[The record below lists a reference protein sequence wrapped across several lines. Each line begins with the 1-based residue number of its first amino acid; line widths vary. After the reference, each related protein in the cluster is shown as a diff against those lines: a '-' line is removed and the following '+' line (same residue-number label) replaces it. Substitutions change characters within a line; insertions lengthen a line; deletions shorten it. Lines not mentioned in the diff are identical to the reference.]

1 MKKSKK
7 FLILAATTVGLL
19 SLAGCNEVTANGNV
33 IVSFKDANGTST
45 NYTADELF
53 KKYTESSQDSTS
65 NYYNAIYNVMV
76 REWFTLSKNESLK
89 KECDKDAQIK
99 LDSQKSQASTNADSN
114 STSYDTEWEKILDSE
129 LSDIAKSKRSEAE
142 LLLKY
147 QLAQYKTKLEDEYYD
162 EFKTWKKDDTNI
174 TDAEKTNNLFWG
186 DDGYLE
192 QNLPYHVKHI
202 LINVDATSGAY
213 YNGTISSTNV
223 QNLYLAISELAN
235 GTSFGQIAEDLS
247 NDTGSAATFG
257 DLGIMD
263 TSTSYVNE
271 FKLGVYAYDTYFNT
285 GSEVNSSLS
294 TNSDPFNIPEED
306 GKYVR
311 SMGIAS
317 IPYGAIVKMNELKD
331 TTLDSQNKEV
341 NDGDASYYPR
351 NVLFNKYFNNHNLGF
366 ITPDDLSGSNPTLED
381 SSDSLNAHY
390 TDLNTNGKWTNVS
403 QNTDYSAMKGFRD
416 VQIKN
421 YDDNGVYTG
430 IVTKKILCDDNGNP
444 IIVVRAGTSN
454 YQGVHFIV
462 VQRSAL
468 EANKSVT
475 SNGETY
481 NVPLNEYYA
490 SENPLTNGGAKNTDF
505 PTTSTGTQKQTF
517 VNSYSMSYDKYNERV
532 STIKTT
538 VKSFDSNYEMRIFNW
553 LEGQLSVT
561 FNTISGVNVGDRI
574 TNYINEKRNST
585 DNDTRTTNIQTWDNF
600 IEQIEV
606 QQSQRKTKL
615 IPETCALHFKEG
627 FKDKADKTVVEACY
641 YVK

>member
-7 FLILAATTVGLL
+7 ILILAATAVGLL

-33 IVSFKDANGTST
+33 ILSFKDANGTLT

-53 KKYTESSQDSTS
+53 EEYTANSQDSTQ

-76 REWFTLSKNESLK
+76 REWFTLSQNESLK
-89 KECDKDAQIK
+89 KECDKTAQIK
-99 LDSQKSQASTNADSN
+99 LDSQKSQASTNATSN
-114 STSYDTEWEKILDSE
+114 GTSYDTEWEKILNSE
-129 LSDIAKSKRSEAE
+129 LSDVAESKRSEAE

-147 QLAQYKTKLEDEYYD
+147 QLSEYKTKLEDEYYNQ
-162 EFKTWKKDDTNI
+162 FKTWKKDDASI
-174 TDAEKTNNLFWG
+174 TAEEKTNNLFWG
-186 DDGYLE
+186 DSGYLKKK
-192 QNLPYHVKHI
+192 LPYHVKHI

-285 GSEVNSSLS
+285 NSEVTTSL
-294 TNSDPFNIPEED
+294 TSDDNPFNIPTSD
-306 GKYVR
+306 ASYVK
-311 SMGIAS
+311 SLGIAS
-317 IPYGAIVKMNELKD
+317 IPYGAITKMNELKD
-331 TTLDSQNKEV
+331 TTLDSTNKVV
-341 NDGDASYYPR
+341 NDGDATYYPR
-351 NVLFNKYFNNHNLGF
+351 NILFNKYFNNHNLGF

-390 TDLNTNGKWTNVS
+390 TDLNTNGKWTNGS

-627 FKDKADKTVVEACY
+627 FKDNADKTVVEACY